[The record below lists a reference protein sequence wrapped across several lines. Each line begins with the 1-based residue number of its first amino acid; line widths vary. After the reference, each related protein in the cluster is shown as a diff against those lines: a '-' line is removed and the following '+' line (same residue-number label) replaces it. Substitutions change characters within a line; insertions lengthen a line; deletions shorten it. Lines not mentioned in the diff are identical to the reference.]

1 MELMTITQSDV
12 LKLASELALN
22 STKISLNITD
32 DDEIYE
38 QYERGNNVYKEWI
51 QDEFDY
57 YYDYYLTII
66 EQTLNI
72 YNGN

>member
-1 MELMTITQSDV
+1 MELLTITHSDV
-12 LKLASELALN
+12 LELASKLALN

-38 QYERGNNVYKEWI
+38 QDERGNNVYKEWI

-57 YYDYYLTII
+57 YYDYYLTTI

-72 YNGN
+72 YTQ